1 MFFSS
6 DVFLRASSGSFSYRG
21 FNVSS
26 RAHRTPR
33 LAWKHCCHLMI
44 MNAVRLLNVF
54 RGSLS
59 IRSAQARVTVW
70 SCSAE
75 ATRSSH
81 PFPASFICR
90 LLSICGRKP
99 SATNV
104 LETIWSKSRECS
116 ENPRQTLEP
125 GVRLCA
131 PPVFYK
137 HRIQAFLAGK
147 YSLALAAFYVL
158 I

>member
-1 MFFSS
+1 M
-6 DVFLRASSGSFSYRG
+6 FLRGSFGSFSCRG
-21 FNVSS
+21 FNVLS

-33 LAWKHCCHLMI
+33 LASKHSCHLMI
-44 MNAVRLLNVF
+44 MNAVSLLSVF

-59 IRSAQARVTVW
+59 IHSTQARVTVW

-75 ATRSSH
+75 ATRSSRH
-81 PFPASFICR
+81 NFPASFICR

-99 SATNV
+99 SATNMF
-104 LETIWSKSRECS
+104 ETIWSKSRECF

-125 GVRLCA
+125 AVSLCT
-131 PPVFYK
+131 PPVSYK
-137 HRIQAFLAGK
+137 LSVQAFLEEK
-147 YSLALAAFYVL
+147 YSLSLAAFYVL